1 MENVATR
8 YVIHGKCP
16 DGGDDIEI
24 GINLITRT
32 CFIYICCIYIYS
44 QQSNG
49 NFGICYEE
57 Q

>member
-1 MENVATR
+1 MENAAATR

-32 CFIYICCIYIYS
+32 CFIYICCIYI
-44 QQSNG
+44 
-49 NFGICYEE
+49 
-57 Q
+57 